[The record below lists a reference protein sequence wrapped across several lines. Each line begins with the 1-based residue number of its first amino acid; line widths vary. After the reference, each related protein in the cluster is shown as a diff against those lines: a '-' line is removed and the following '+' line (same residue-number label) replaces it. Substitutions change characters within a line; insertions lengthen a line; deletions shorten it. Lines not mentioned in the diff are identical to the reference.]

1 MSSVF
6 DVVGVEEV
14 LIELKCDN
22 RDDVDVDS
30 VEADTETE
38 FIADAVVLVS
48 GAMVG
53 DAAAAAAAVVV
64 VVVGEEEEERFAFD
78 VVADDN
84 DEARR
89 IDSGSALKVVF
100 EAPANHL

>member
-53 DAAAAAAAVVV
+53 DAAAAAAVVV